1 MGKLSAVGLKAL
13 RHDPAKGKRPV
24 RFGDGDGLYLQVA
37 PAAERNGEKRETK
50 SWLFR
55 YTLRGKARE
64 MGLGPVAL
72 DNDKSGVTLA
82 EARKRAAAARA
93 LLEQGLDPIEER
105 DSTARQREADRKTAA
120 AAQARTFRSVAAL
133 CIAAEAPGWKNKRT
147 ALLWKS
153 SLEKHAYPT
162 LGDLPIAAI
171 DRAKVREAIDGVW
184 TSAPSIGK
192 KVLRRIATVLRY
204 AAAYD
209 WRANDNPADARML
222 RHAGLPALPGSQK
235 QPSLPWARLPA
246 FMKALDTMP
255 GLAPLALRMVVLT
268 ALRSGEVRCA
278 RWSWVSF
285 DGVPTLTVPGE
296 VMKGRKSEE
305 VKPHRVPLPPAAL
318 ETLARAYKLA
328 TGTPA
333 TVDELPRLAPLMR
346 DTLIF
351 PSAKRDRPLS
361 DMALSAVMRRM
372 NTDRPEGEPA
382 PWRALDGR
390 EAVPHGFRGSFRTWV
405 DDTRPNEDVAA
416 EKALAHEVGNAV
428 SGRYRHSDL
437 FDRRIALMTAW
448 ATHCTATAKAPASL
462 AAART
467 RKAKGKT

>member
-13 RHDPAKGKRPV
+13 HHDPAKGKRPV

-64 MGLGPVAL
+64 MGLGPVAP

-204 AAAYD
+204 AAAHD

-222 RHAGLPALPGSQK
+222 RHAGLPPLPGSQK

-318 ETLARAYKLA
+318 ETLARAYTLA

-333 TVDELPRLAPLMR
+333 TADELPRLAPLMR

-351 PSAKRDRPLS
+351 PSAKRDAPLS

-372 NTDRPEGEPA
+372 NADRPKDEPA

-416 EKALAHEVGNAV
+416 EKALAHEVGNTV

-448 ATHCTATAKAPASL
+448 AAHCTATKASASV
-462 AAART
+462 AAARG

>member
-37 PAAERNGEKRETK
+37 PGAERDGEKRETK

-55 YTLRGKARE
+55 YTLGGKARE

-93 LLEQGLDPIEER
+93 LLEKGLDPIEER
-105 DSTARQREADRKTAA
+105 DRTAHQREADRKAA
-120 AAQARTFRSVAAL
+120 ATAKARTFRSVALL
-133 CIAAEAPGWKNKRT
+133 CIEAEAPGWKNKRT

-162 LGDLPIAAI
+162 LGDLPVADI

-204 AAAYD
+204 AAAHG

-222 RHAGLPALPGSQK
+222 RHAGLPPLPGGRP
-235 QPSLPWARLPA
+235 QPSLPWARMPA

-268 ALRSGEVRCA
+268 ALRSGEVRNA
-278 RWSWVSF
+278 KWSWLSF
-285 DGVPTLTVPGE
+285 DVTPTLTVPGQM
-296 VMKGRKSEE
+296 MKGKKSADLL
-305 VKPHRVPLPPAAL
+305 PHRVPLSDAAL
-318 ETLARAYKLA
+318 DVLARAYA
-328 TGTPA
+328 TAKA
-333 TVDELPRLAPLMR
+333 TTATAADLPNLAPLMR

-351 PSAKRDRPLS
+351 PSTKRDTPLS
-361 DMALSAVMRRM
+361 DMALSAALRRM
-372 NTDRPEGEPA
+372 NADRPEDMPP
-382 PWRALDGR
+382 PWRDADGR
-390 EAVPHGFRGSFRTWV
+390 EAVPHGFRASFSTWV
-405 DDTRPNEDVAA
+405 DDTRPHEHEAR
-416 EKALAHEVGNAV
+416 EKALAHEVANKV
-428 SGRYRHSDL
+428 SAAYRRSDL
-437 FDRRIALMTAW
+437 FDRRIPLMSAW
-448 ATHCTATAKAPASL
+448 AAHCTGKAKAPSS
-462 AAART
+462 AAARV
-467 RKAKGKT
+467 RKAKGTA